1 MPTRLC
7 ERSVA
12 ISVMQA
18 GMIIWFVCKKMKR
31 AVCISLFLI
40 SSLCV
45 FAQNKRADTAK
56 YAFMDYQSGLPDR
69 PLVFLD
75 DKIYEGD
82 LAGLNAKLTHIGIYK
97 GPGACAIFGVKAA
110 NGVIIMG
117 TKKKLPMYFSKP
129 SPDTSFDG
137 RVVYIINGELSGK
150 NRADEKDALIRSTVK
165 GRVLNGIYGRKLDS
179 IVTII
184 TRKYAVEQYQ
194 KKLSAFS
201 ADYKKEVEFQM
212 KYNHNDDAMFY
223 VMVVDGDAKYLNRDD
238 LIRKLYNTSASQ
250 IAEVDFSR
258 QQTCCGVNKWVQVF
272 IKN

>member
-1 MPTRLC
+1 MH
-7 ERSVA
+7 
-12 ISVMQA
+12 A
-18 GMIIWFVCKKMKR
+18 GMFIWFVCKKMKR

-75 DKIYEGD
+75 DKIYEGH
-82 LAGLNAKLTHIGIYK
+82 LAGLKAKVRHVEIYK
-97 GPGACAIFGVKAA
+97 GPGACAIFGVKAT

-137 RVVYIINGELSGK
+137 RVVYIINGELSDK
-150 NRADEKDALIRSTVK
+150 NLVNEKDILIRSTVK
-165 GRVLNGIYGRKLDS
+165 GRVLEGIYGRKLDS
-179 IVTII
+179 IVAII
-184 TRKYAVEQYQ
+184 TRKYAIEQY
-194 KKLSAFS
+194 
-201 ADYKKEVEFQM
+201 QM